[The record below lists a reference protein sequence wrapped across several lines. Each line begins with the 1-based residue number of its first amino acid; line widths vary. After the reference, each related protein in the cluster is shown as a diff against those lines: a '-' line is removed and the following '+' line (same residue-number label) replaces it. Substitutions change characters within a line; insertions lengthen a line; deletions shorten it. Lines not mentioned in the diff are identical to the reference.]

1 MAALEPPFDLSLLEL
16 VSTWE
21 AGSNLDAELELCHAQ
36 TELRSEATV
45 LQNPLAPAAL
55 EASARACGRGA
66 FVDAMRACG
75 LLDEILASP
84 SHAEEPIGLTL
95 LAPPDVALT
104 TLPEDVRCDHGAMR
118 ALLRAH
124 VCIGV
129 HTTGALRSGDELAGS
144 ASVALRNDVTGGGSG
159 ERALLH
165 TLGGQAHCVA
175 LSGRCV
181 RVANARVERA
191 DVGFSSGVLHLL
203 DGLLWALVPLGEGV
217 RAEQVRGKKVLPSP
231 EVMLLGAPEHAKL
244 EVHALLVHRAT
255 GQLMADGLRGHVRA
269 VGPRGAAVRFAELV
283 IEQKPSSLVRKKGGS
298 VEEQRV
304 RVLGWMRTAPA
315 PAHAHAHAHADAGAD
330 AKVHA
335 HAKRTH
341 KRART
346 RAHAHARCAWALY
359 AAGVQHRLPAR
370 LLTLLPRGGRA
381 PERRAARRYVHSA

>member
-1 MAALEPPFDLSLLEL
+1 MAALEPLLDLSLLEL

-21 AGSNLDAELELCHAQ
+21 AGSNIDAELELCHAQ

-66 FVDAMRACG
+66 FVDAMRECG

-95 LAPPDVALT
+95 LAPPDVALK
-104 TLPEDVRCDHGAMR
+104 TLPEDVRRDHGAMR

-129 HTTGALRSGDELAGS
+129 HTTGALRSENELAGS
-144 ASVALRNDVTGGGSG
+144 ASVALRNDVTTVG
-159 ERALLH
+159 ERVLLH

-191 DVGFSSGVLHLL
+191 DVGFSGGVLHLL

-231 EVMLLGAPEHAKL
+231 EVMLLGAPERAKL

-304 RVLGWMRTAPA
+304 RVPGWMRTHVHMHTNTRTHTHTQIRTHTWHGHGHCTWQACSTA
-315 PAHAHAHAHADAGAD
+315 YQLAFSLFSLEAGA
-330 AKVHA
+330 H
-335 HAKRTH
+335 
-341 KRART
+341 
-346 RAHAHARCAWALY
+346 LS
-359 AAGVQHRLPAR
+359 GVQL
-370 LLTLLPRGGRA
+370 GGTCTQ
-381 PERRAARRYVHSA
+381 HSTCSE

>member
-1 MAALEPPFDLSLLEL
+1 MIEPFDLSLLEL

-21 AGSNLDAELELCHAQ
+21 AGSNLDAVLELSHAAQ
-36 TELRSEATV
+36 TELKAEVTA
-45 LQNPLAPAAL
+45 LQTPLHADAALL

-66 FVDAMRACG
+66 FVEAMRACG

-104 TLPEDVRCDHGAMR
+104 ALPEEVRRDDAAMR

-129 HTTGALRSGDELAGS
+129 HTTEALRSGGD
-144 ASVALRNDVTGGGSG
+144 GSG
-159 ERALLH
+159 ERTLLH
-165 TLGGQAHCVA
+165 TLGGQAHCVT
-175 LSGRCV
+175 LLGPCM

-191 DVGFSSGVLHLL
+191 DVGFSGGVLQLL

-244 EVHALLVHRAT
+244 EVHALLVHWRMDPDPNLNFNPNPNPNPNPSPSPNPNPNSYPYQVHALLVHRAT
-255 GQLMADGLRGHVRA
+255 GQLMADGLRGHVRP

-304 RVLGWMRTAPA
+304 RVY
-315 PAHAHAHAHADAGAD
+315 
-330 AKVHA
+330 VHGC
-335 HAKRTH
+335 TCTCT
-341 KRART
+341 RART
-346 RAHAHARCAWALY
+346 CACTCTCKHSCAC
-359 AAGVQHRLPAR
+359 AC
-370 LLTLLPRGGRA
+370 TC
-381 PERRAARRYVHSA
+381 RRAAPPTSSPSPSSRSRRAHT

>member
-129 HTTGALRSGDELAGS
+129 HTTEALRSGDELAGS
-144 ASVALRNDVTGGGSG
+144 ASIALRNDVTGGGSG
-159 ERALLH
+159 ERTLLH

-191 DVGFSSGVLHLL
+191 DVGFSGGVLHLL

-217 RAEQVRGKKVLPSP
+217 RAEQVRG
-231 EVMLLGAPEHAKL
+231 
-244 EVHALLVHRAT
+244 
-255 GQLMADGLRGHVRA
+255 
-269 VGPRGAAVRFAELV
+269 
-283 IEQKPSSLVRKKGGS
+283 
-298 VEEQRV
+298 
-304 RVLGWMRTAPA
+304 
-315 PAHAHAHAHADAGAD
+315 
-330 AKVHA
+330 
-335 HAKRTH
+335 
-341 KRART
+341 
-346 RAHAHARCAWALY
+346 
-359 AAGVQHRLPAR
+359 
-370 LLTLLPRGGRA
+370 
-381 PERRAARRYVHSA
+381 

>member
-1 MAALEPPFDLSLLEL
+1 MIEPFDLSLLEL

-21 AGSNLDAELELCHAQ
+21 AGSNLDAVLELSHAAQ
-36 TELRSEATV
+36 TELKAEVTA
-45 LQNPLAPAAL
+45 LQTPLHADAMLL

-66 FVDAMRACG
+66 FVEAMRACG

-95 LAPPDVALT
+95 LAPPDAALT
-104 TLPEDVRCDHGAMR
+104 TLPEDVRRDDAAMR

-129 HTTGALRSGDELAGS
+129 HTTEALRSGGD
-144 ASVALRNDVTGGGSG
+144 GSG
-159 ERALLH
+159 ERTLLH
-165 TLGGQAHCVA
+165 TLGGQAHCVT
-175 LSGRCV
+175 LLGPCM

-191 DVGFSSGVLHLL
+191 DVGFSGGVLQLL

-231 EVMLLGAPEHAKL
+231 EVVLLGAPEHAKL

-255 GQLMADGLRGHVRA
+255 GQLMADGLRGHVRP

-304 RVLGWMRTAPA
+304 RVY
-315 PAHAHAHAHADAGAD
+315 
-330 AKVHA
+330 VHGC
-335 HAKRTH
+335 TCTCT
-341 KRART
+341 RART
-346 RAHAHARCAWALY
+346 CACTCTCKHSCAC
-359 AAGVQHRLPAR
+359 AC
-370 LLTLLPRGGRA
+370 TC
-381 PERRAARRYVHSA
+381 RRAAPPTSSPSPSSRSRRAHT

>member
-1 MAALEPPFDLSLLEL
+1 MLEPLDLSLLEL

-21 AGSNLDAELELCHAQ
+21 AGGSNLDAVLELSHAAQ
-36 TELRSEATV
+36 TELTAEATA
-45 LQNPLAPAAL
+45 LQSPLHADAALL

-66 FVDAMRACG
+66 FVEAMRACG

-95 LAPPDVALT
+95 LAPPDSVLT
-104 TLPEDVRCDHGAMR
+104 ALPEDVRRDDAAMR

-129 HTTGALRSGDELAGS
+129 HTTEALRS
-144 ASVALRNDVTGGGSG
+144 GGGSG
-159 ERALLH
+159 ERTLLH
-165 TLGGQAHCVA
+165 TLGGQAHCVT
-175 LSGRCV
+175 LGPCV
-181 RVANARVERA
+181 CVANARVERA
-191 DVGFSSGVLHLL
+191 DVGFSGGVLQLL

-231 EVMLLGAPEHAKL
+231 EVVLLGAPEHAKL

-255 GQLMADGLRGHVRA
+255 GQLMADGLRGHVRP

-304 RVLGWMRTAPA
+304 RVCMDGCT
-315 PAHAHAHAHADAGAD
+315 
-330 AKVHA
+330 
-335 HAKRTH
+335 
-341 KRART
+341 RT
-346 RAHAHARCAWALY
+346 RPRPRTRTRTRTRTRIRTRTCASACTCT
-359 AAGVQHRLPAR
+359 G
-370 LLTLLPRGGRA
+370 TCTC
-381 PERRAARRYVHSA
+381 RRAAPPSSSPSHSSRSRRAHT